1 MKTGLWNRR
10 RQILETGEAL
20 EERRFKVGELV
31 EYWGGA
37 MVRGTGLIAGNRH
50 GRSQIMGEVF
60 MGLRWWQIQEAS

>member
-1 MKTGLWNRR
+1 MEGREVLVEDRVEQEETD
-10 RQILETGEAL
+10 TGEAL

-60 MGLRWWQIQEAS
+60 MGLRW